1 MYAAGTL
8 LFKTYE
14 TQTLGR
20 KEWLNDT
27 ENLHLTP
34 GGKEMH
40 VLCLLQGDTGE
51 DCVQMSLGMS
61 SLQVVTVTG
70 ERC

>member
-1 MYAAGTL
+1 MQQE

-27 ENLHLTP
+27 ENLHFTQ
-34 GGKEMH
+34 GGREMPA
-40 VLCLLQGDTGE
+40 LRLLQGAMGE
-51 DCVQMSLGMS
+51 DCAQMSLGMS
-61 SLQVVTVTG
+61 SLQVVTVRG